1 MRMQN
6 CTPRFS
12 CLCFFL
18 KGMTVKKGLVIL
30 QVWSIEQPE
39 WTCKIDEG
47 SAGLCAVRWSPD
59 GRHILTTAD
68 FNVGHTKKTK
78 KNSFTSPLSLYI
90 QYIIR

>member
-1 MRMQN
+1 
-6 CTPRFS
+6 
-12 CLCFFL
+12 
-18 KGMTVKKGLVIL
+18 MTVKKGLVIL

-68 FNVGHTKKTK
+68 FNVGHTKKKIK

>member
-1 MRMQN
+1 MQN

-68 FNVGHTKKTK
+68 FNVGHTKKKIK

>member
-1 MRMQN
+1 M
-6 CTPRFS
+6 
-12 CLCFFL
+12 
-18 KGMTVKKGLVIL
+18 VVL

-68 FNVGHTKKTK
+68 FYVGHTKNP
-78 KNSFTSPLSLYI
+78 KNFHLLHHILYTFNI
-90 QYIIR
+90 

>member
-1 MRMQN
+1 M
-6 CTPRFS
+6 
-12 CLCFFL
+12 
-18 KGMTVKKGLVIL
+18 VVL

-68 FNVGHTKKTK
+68 FYVGHTKK
-78 KNSFTSPLSLYI
+78 P
-90 QYIIR
+90 